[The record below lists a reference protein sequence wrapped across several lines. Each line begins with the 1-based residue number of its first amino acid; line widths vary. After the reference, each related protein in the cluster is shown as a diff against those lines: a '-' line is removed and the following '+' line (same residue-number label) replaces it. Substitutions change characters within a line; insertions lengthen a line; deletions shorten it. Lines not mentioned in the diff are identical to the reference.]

1 MFASDDTIVAIATPP
16 GRGGLGVVR
25 ISGPRAAAVVGAL
38 LDRAKPLE
46 PRRATV
52 ARVVTRAG
60 REIASIDQVVATSF
74 PGPGSYTGEDVVEV
88 CAHGSPVLLEQIVG
102 LACRSGARLANPGEF
117 TLRAFL
123 HGRVDLVQAEAVA
136 DLVDAVT
143 PLQARVAFDQ
153 LEGTITRRI
162 ADVDRELLDLTARL
176 EASLDFPEEGY
187 HFVEPVE
194 VAEAIGKLRERVRE
208 LLAGADAGRLIREG
222 CQVVVLGRPNVG
234 KSSVFNQLLGSGR
247 AIVTPVAGTTR
258 DLVTETVDLD
268 GVAVSLIDSAGI
280 RATADPVEAEGVSRA
295 RQAIGAAAACLV
307 VVDRSEPLVADDR
320 AVLEETAAS
329 PRVVVVNKVDL
340 PPAWPPAALT
350 PVVDAAHR
358 KSATGGLAAWP
369 PASPVPVVDA
379 DPVEVSARTGEG
391 IGRLPSLEAVVDAAH
406 RTSTTGGSTAS
417 PVDADPVEVSARTGE
432 GIDRLRGELRRVLV
446 GEAGTRETP
455 VVANSRHIELL
466 ERAES
471 SLGAAAE
478 AAGRRAAE
486 EFVLEDLGRARAA
499 FEELTGRRTPD
510 DVLEHIFERFCIGK

>member
-1 MFASDDTIVAIATPP
+1 MFASDDTIVAVATPP

-25 ISGPRAAAVVGAL
+25 ISGPRASAVAGAL
-38 LDRAKPLE
+38 LDRARPLE

-52 ARVVTRAG
+52 VRLVARSARGSTPVDR
-60 REIASIDQVVATSF
+60 VVATSF
-74 PGPGSYTGEDVVEV
+74 PGPASYTGEDVVEIS
-88 CAHGSPVLLEQIVG
+88 AHGSPVLLEQIVG
-102 LACRSGARLANPGEF
+102 LACRSGARLAGPGEF

-123 HGRVDLVQAEAVA
+123 RGRLDLVQAEAVA

-153 LEGTITRRI
+153 LEGTITGRI
-162 ADVDRELLDLTARL
+162 AEVDRELLDLTARL

-187 HFVEPVE
+187 RFVEPGE
-194 VAEAIGKLRERVRE
+194 VTEAIGELRGRVRE
-208 LLAGADAGRLIREG
+208 LLAGADKGRLIREG
-222 CQVVVLGRPNVG
+222 CRVVVLGRPNVG
-234 KSSVFNQLLGSGR
+234 KSSVFNQLLGACR

-295 RQAIGAAAACLV
+295 RQAMGAAAACLV
-307 VVDRSEPLVADDR
+307 VVDRSEPLAADDR
-320 AVLEETAAS
+320 AVLEETAAA

-340 PPAWPPAALT
+340 PPAWPPAAL
-350 PVVDAAHR
+350 PPGAAAAHR
-358 KSATGGLAAWP
+358 KSATGGSAAG
-369 PASPVPVVDA
+369 PVGVAAGRVD
-379 DPVEVSARTGEG
+379 
-391 IGRLPSLEAVVDAAH
+391 
-406 RTSTTGGSTAS
+406 
-417 PVDADPVEVSARTGE
+417 VSARTGE

-446 GEAGTRETP
+446 GEAGSRETP
-455 VVANSRHIELL
+455 TVANSRHIELL

-478 AAGRRAAE
+478 AAGRRADE

-510 DVLEHIFERFCIGK
+510 DVLDRIFERFCIGK